1 MEVLISIFYK
11 FFSFINFH
19 FFSGSSLKLRKLA
32 KVYNGD
38 SIYFS
43 AGIYNPA
50 YVEFIFHDIRD
61 YKNFIKAILLDI
73 DIKSNWYFYYIK
85 VLKNNNIVVIFNHSY
100 SDSKN
105 NSTDKKSVE
114 LELSLLELFT
124 DIVANNSIFD
134 IKVENNKVITT
145 NGYSYYISPTNKTIK
160 INKDGKELVVKN
172 VGYFSLSGSCFEALK
187 LTAENIYNQNKI
199 LYNIEFGLDDIKSF
213 RK

>member
-1 MEVLISIFYK
+1 MEVLSSIFYK

-50 YVEFIFHDIRD
+50 YVEFIFHDIKD

-73 DIKSNWYFYYIK
+73 DIKSNWYFYHVK

-145 NGYSYYISPTNKTIK
+145 NGYSYYISPTNKTIR
-160 INKDGKELVVKN
+160 INKDGKELTVKML
-172 VGYFSLSGSCFEALK
+172 VIFL
-187 LTAENIYNQNKI
+187 
-199 LYNIEFGLDDIKSF
+199 
-213 RK
+213 

>member
-1 MEVLISIFYK
+1 MKVLSSIFYK

-61 YKNFIKAILLDI
+61 YKSFIKAILLDI
-73 DIKSNWYFYYIK
+73 DIKSNWYFYHVK

-105 NSTDKKSVE
+105 NSTDKKFVE

-134 IKVENNKVITT
+134 IKVENNEVITT

-160 INKDGKELVVKN
+160 IHKDGEELVVKN

-187 LTAENIYNQNKI
+187 LMAENIYHQNKI
-199 LYNIEFGLDDIKSF
+199 LYNIDLDLDNIKSF
-213 RK
+213 K